1 MSVALR
7 TFLFTVFI
15 PGGLAV
21 ALPYFLLRG
30 EGGGSP
36 VSSLSLLLIAVA
48 MIAFGGSIYLA
59 CAWDFTVVGKGTPAV
74 WDPPKIFVS
83 KGLYRYVRNPMYI
96 GMVTL
101 LVGEAVFFR
110 SLSLLAVAAGA
121 TLVFHLFVVF
131 YEEPKLRRT
140 FGSSYREYCSRVHRW
155 RPRFPR

>member
-1 MSVALR
+1 
-7 TFLFTVFI
+7 
-15 PGGLAV
+15 
-21 ALPYFLLRG
+21 
-30 EGGGSP
+30 
-36 VSSLSLLLIAVA
+36 
-48 MIAFGGSIYLA
+48 MIAFGASIYLA
-59 CAWDFTVVGKGTPAV
+59 CAWDFTVIGKGTPAV

-121 TLVFHLFVVF
+121 ALTFHLWVVF

-140 FGSSYREYCSRVHRW
+140 FGGSYLEYCSRVHRW